1 MKVKEYDF
9 TEIENKWQEYW
20 LDNGSFKAEMDD
32 SKDKFYCLCML
43 PYPSGRLH
51 MGHVRNYSIGDVI
64 SRTRRL
70 MGYNVLHPIGWDA
83 FGLPAEQ
90 AAMKRNI
97 HPAKWTF
104 SNIEEMKKQLQ
115 TMGISYDWDREI
127 ATCKPDYYKW
137 QQWMFIKL
145 YEKGLI
151 YKKKSP
157 VNWSESQQT
166 VLANEQV
173 IDGKD
178 YLTGEE
184 VITKYLDQWFFKI
197 TDYADQL
204 LDDMSMIED
213 GWPEKVLTMQRNW
226 IGRSYGVNINF
237 EYEGGDFPI
246 FTTRPDTIYGVTYM
260 AIAAE
265 HPLVDEIIKEA
276 PNKAELQS
284 FVDEVK
290 SESMEQRV
298 SEEGE
303 KKGIFTGKYVINP
316 YNRDKVPLYIANF
329 VLMEYG
335 HGAIMAVPGHDQR
348 DFMFAKRYGVPI
360 KVVIQNEDHTLKAEE
375 MNEAYTEP
383 GVMVNSDLFNGL
395 PSEEAKE
402 KMIDYAEEK
411 GFGER
416 TINYRLRDWGLSR
429 QRYWGNPIPMVYCD
443 KCGVV
448 PEKEENLPVE
458 LPLDATFTKGGNP
471 LATSESFVKTACP
484 KCGEE
489 ARRETDTMD
498 TFVCSSWYFLR
509 YTSPKEDNLPFNKA
523 EADYWMPVDQYIG
536 GIEHATGHLIYSRFF
551 TKALRDIGLLNVTE
565 PFRNLL
571 TQGMVTKESYYSP
584 SEKRYYFEQ
593 ELGEDKTVSPNT
605 GEKLVIKVE
614 KMSKSKNN
622 GVDPNKMIE
631 QYGADTVRLFCL
643 FASPPEKDL
652 EWSEEG
658 VEGAYR
664 FLNRVF
670 RTVNK
675 YADRVKKLSIDD
687 VDKLDITDEAKK
699 VRIKTHKTIRKV
711 TEDYIERYRFNTG
724 IAMLM
729 ELVNEISGFE
739 PETDGDF
746 IVLKEAY
753 TALIRCLFPV
763 CPHIAEELHNE
774 IGYDGSVYDY
784 KWMKYREDLTKDET
798 IEYVFQVNG
807 KTRGKVEMPAGLKKE
822 ELEELALQND
832 NVKRHTEGKEIRK
845 IIIVPNKLV
854 NIVAK

>member
-1 MKVKEYDF
+1 
-9 TEIENKWQEYW
+9 
-20 LDNGSFKAEMDD
+20 
-32 SKDKFYCLCML
+32 
-43 PYPSGRLH
+43 
-51 MGHVRNYSIGDVI
+51 
-64 SRTRRL
+64 
-70 MGYNVLHPIGWDA
+70 
-83 FGLPAEQ
+83 
-90 AAMKRNI
+90 
-97 HPAKWTF
+97 
-104 SNIEEMKKQLQ
+104 
-115 TMGISYDWDREI
+115 
-127 ATCKPDYYKW
+127 
-137 QQWMFIKL
+137 
-145 YEKGLI
+145 
-151 YKKKSP
+151 
-157 VNWSESQQT
+157 
-166 VLANEQV
+166 
-173 IDGKD
+173 
-178 YLTGEE
+178 
-184 VITKYLDQWFFKI
+184 
-197 TDYADQL
+197 
-204 LDDMSMIED
+204 
-213 GWPEKVLTMQRNW
+213 
-226 IGRSYGVNINF
+226 
-237 EYEGGDFPI
+237 
-246 FTTRPDTIYGVTYM
+246 
-260 AIAAE
+260 
-265 HPLVDEIIKEA
+265 
-276 PNKAELQS
+276 
-284 FVDEVK
+284 
-290 SESMEQRV
+290 
-298 SEEGE
+298 
-303 KKGIFTGKYVINP
+303 
-316 YNRDKVPLYIANF
+316 
-329 VLMEYG
+329 
-335 HGAIMAVPGHDQR
+335 
-348 DFMFAKRYGVPI
+348 
-360 KVVIQNEDHTLKAEE
+360 
-375 MNEAYTEP
+375 
-383 GVMVNSDLFNGL
+383 
-395 PSEEAKE
+395 
-402 KMIDYAEEK
+402 MIDYAEEK

>member
-1 MKVKEYDF
+1 MKIKEYDF
-9 TEIENKWQEYW
+9 TKIENKWQEYW
-20 LDNGSFKAEMDD
+20 LDNGSFKSEMDD
-32 SKDKFYCLCML
+32 SRDKFYCLCML

-104 SNIEEMKKQLQ
+104 YNIEEMKKQLQ

-184 VITKYLDQWFFKI
+184 VVTKYLDQWFFKI

-204 LDDMSMIED
+204 LDDMRMIED

-237 EYEGGDFPI
+237 EYEGRDFPI

-265 HPLVDEIIKEA
+265 HPLVEEIIKDA
-276 PNKAELQS
+276 SNKAELQS

-290 SESMEQRV
+290 NESMEQRV

-348 DFMFAKRYGVPI
+348 DFMFAKRYGVNI
-360 KVVIQNEDHTLKAEE
+360 KVVIQNENHTLKAEE
-375 MNEAYTEP
+375 MTEAYTEP
-383 GVMVNSDLFNGL
+383 GVMVNSDIFNGL

-416 TINYRLRDWGLSR
+416 TVNYRLRDWGLSR

-458 LPLDATFTKGGNP
+458 LPLDAIFTKGGNP
-471 LATSESFVKTACP
+471 LATSESFVKTTCP
-484 KCGEE
+484 KCGGE

-509 YTSPKEDNLPFNKA
+509 YTSPKEDNLPFDKA
-523 EADYWMPVDQYIG
+523 ETDYWMPIDQYIG

-551 TKALRDIGLLNVTE
+551 TKALRDLGLLNVTE
-565 PFRNLL
+565 PFKNLL

-584 SEKRYYFEQ
+584 SEKRYYFEH
-593 ELGEDKTVSPNT
+593 ELDQDKTVSPNT

-631 QYGADTVRLFCL
+631 RYGADTVRLFCL

-652 EWSEEG
+652 EWSEDG

-675 YADRVKKLSIDD
+675 YGDRVKKLSI
-687 VDKLDITDEAKK
+687 VGIDKLDITDEAKK

-739 PETDGDF
+739 PKTDGDF

-774 IGYDGSVYDY
+774 IGYEGSVYDHE
-784 KWMKYREDLTKDET
+784 WMKYREDLTKDET
-798 IEYVFQVNG
+798 VEYVFQVNG
-807 KTRGKVEMPAGLKKE
+807 KTRGKVEMPAGLNKE

>member
-1 MKVKEYDF
+1 MAEKEYDF
-9 TEIENKWQEYW
+9 IEIEDKWQKFW
-20 LDNGSFKAEMDD
+20 LDNDSFKAKMDD
-32 SKDKFYCLCML
+32 SKEKFYCLCML

-104 SNIEEMKKQLQ
+104 SNIEEMKKQLM

-151 YKKKSP
+151 YKRKSP

-178 YLTGEE
+178 YITGEE
-184 VITKYLDQWFFKI
+184 VVTKYLDQWFFKI

-204 LDDMSMIED
+204 LDDMKMIEE

-226 IGRSYGVNINF
+226 IGRSHGVNINF
-237 EYEGGDFPI
+237 EYEGQEFPI

-265 HPLVDEIIKEA
+265 HPLVEKILDEA
-276 PNKAELQS
+276 PNKDELQK

-290 SESMEQRV
+290 NESMEQRV

-303 KKGIFTGKYVINP
+303 KKGIFTGKYIVNP
-316 YNRDKVPLYIANF
+316 YNREKVPLYIANF
-329 VLMEYG
+329 VLMGYG

-360 KVVIQNEDHTLKAEE
+360 KVVIQNEDKSLKADE
-375 MNEAYTEP
+375 MTEAYTEP
-383 GVMVNSDLFNGL
+383 GVLVNSDIFNEL
-395 PSEEAKE
+395 PSEEAKA

-416 TINYRLRDWGLSR
+416 TVNYRLRDWGLSR
-429 QRYWGNPIPMVYCD
+429 QRYWGNPIPMIYCD

-471 LATSESFVKTACP
+471 LATSESFIKAICP
-484 KCGEE
+484 KCGGE

-509 YTSPKEDNLPFNKA
+509 YTSPKEDNAPFDKGEA
-523 EADYWMPVDQYIG
+523 EYWMSVDQYIG

-551 TKALRDIGLLNVTE
+551 TKALRDLGLLNVTE
-565 PFRNLL
+565 PFKNLL

-584 SEKRYYFEQ
+584 SEKRYYFEH

-605 GEKLVIKVE
+605 GEKLNIKVE

-652 EWSEEG
+652 EWSEDG
-658 VEGAYR
+658 VEGAFR

-675 YADRVKKLSIDD
+675 YSDKVKKVSFNNLDN
-687 VDKLDITDEAKK
+687 LDISEDAKK
-699 VRIKTHKTIRKV
+699 VRIKTHKTIKKI

-739 PETDGDF
+739 AKTDEDF
-746 IVLKEAY
+746 VVIKEAY
-753 TALIRCLFPV
+753 TVLLRCLFPV

-774 IGYDGSVYDY
+774 IGYNGSVYDY
-784 KWMKYREDLTKDET
+784 EWLKHREDLTKDET

-822 ELEELALQND
+822 ELEELALHND
-832 NVKRHTEGKEIRK
+832 NVKRHTEGKDIRK